1 MRTLRLNQTYRMQDF
16 QETEG
21 LKIIKN
27 WMAQKDFAPFTFQL
41 ETWEKYYRNYSG
53 MVVAPTGFGKTY
65 SVFLAVI
72 VDFLNF
78 PENYKDGLKLIWIS
92 PLRAL
97 AKDIAKA
104 MREAIDEIGLDW
116 TVGVRNGD
124 TPIAERA
131 SQTKKMPDI
140 LLVTPES
147 MHLLLAQKNHQRFF
161 KNLKCVA
168 IDEWHELLGSKRGV
182 LTELALSRLLSY
194 QKNVRIWGVTATIG
208 NLDEALEVLIPYSI
222 KKTKVLAKEKKKIEI
237 VAVLPHE
244 VEILPWAGHLGHKL
258 ADKVVPIILESKTTL
273 IFTNTRSQAE
283 MWYQIL
289 LTQHPDF
296 AGQIAIH
303 HSSIDKDLRI
313 WIEENLSSG
322 YLKAVVSTSSL
333 DLGVDFK
340 PVDTVIQIGSAKG
353 VARFLQRAGRS
364 GHSPF
369 ETSKIF
375 FVPTHS
381 LELIEVS
388 ALKEAVKQKKIEP
401 RVPMVLTFDVLV
413 QYLITLAVGEGFM
426 KEEVY
431 EQVKKTS
438 AFNQM
443 TDEEWTSILQ
453 FITVGGGAFKNY
465 EEFHKVIIEDGIYK
479 VTSRRIAM
487 LHRMNI
493 GVIVSDAML
502 KVKVLG
508 GGYVG
513 MVEEYFITK
522 MKKEDKFILAGR
534 VLEVAHIKEM
544 TVFVRNAKGKAMVPS
559 YLGGRLPLSSYLGQ
573 FLRMKLSESLQAK
586 SSEKELKFLHPL
598 LASQEGISHI
608 PKEDE
613 FLVEI
618 IKTRDGYHLFMYPFE
633 GRLIHEVMSA
643 LIAFRISKITP
654 ISFSMAM
661 NDYGFELLSSQEIPL
676 NEENLKQILT
686 KDHLIQDVLSSINA
700 TEMARR
706 KFRDIAVISG
716 LVIQT
721 YPGQQKSN
729 KSLQSSAG
737 LIFNVLEDYDSQ
749 NILLKQAYTEVFNQ
763 QIDEARLMEAFKRIE
778 KSKIILKF
786 ANSFTPLSFPIKV
799 DSLRQSLSSEDL
811 GERIKR
817 MQAEAMKK
825 GKNIQQI
832 VQKKLK

>member
-1 MRTLRLNQTYRMQDF
+1 MDNF
-16 QETEG
+16 QNTEG

-41 ETWEKYYRNYSG
+41 ETWEKFYKNYSG

-72 VDFLNF
+72 IDFLNF
-78 PENYKDGLKLIWIS
+78 PEKYGDGLKLLWIT

-104 MREAIDEIGLDW
+104 MKEAIDEIGLDW
-116 TVGVRNGD
+116 SVGVRNGD
-124 TPIAERA
+124 TPISERT

-147 MHLLLAQKNHQRFF
+147 LHLLLAQKNNQRYF
-161 KNLKCVA
+161 KNLKCIAV
-168 IDEWHELLGSKRGV
+168 DEWHELLGGKRGV
-182 LTELALSRLLSY
+182 LTELALSRLTSY
-194 QKNVRIWGVTATIG
+194 QKKIRIWGITATIG
-208 NLDEALEVLIPYSI
+208 NLDEALEVLLPYKT
-222 KKTKVLAKEKKKIEI
+222 KKTKVVAKEKKKIDI
-237 VAVLPHE
+237 IAVLPDE
-244 VEILPWAGHLGHKL
+244 VEILPWAGHLGNKL
-258 ADKVVPIILESKTTL
+258 ANKVIPIILESKTTL
-273 IFTNTRSQAE
+273 VFTNTRSQAE

-289 LTQHPDF
+289 LQQHPDF

-369 ETSKIF
+369 ETSKIY

-381 LELIEVS
+381 LELIEVA
-388 ALKEAVKQKKIEP
+388 ALKEAVKQKIIEP
-401 RVPMVLTFDVLV
+401 RVPMVMTFDVLV
-413 QYLITLAVGEGFM
+413 QYLITLAVGEGF
-426 KEEVY
+426 KAEETF
-431 EQVKKTS
+431 EQIKNTY
-438 AFNQM
+438 AFQEI
-443 TDEEWTSILQ
+443 TAEEWKSILQ
-453 FITVGGGAFKNY
+453 FITIGGGAFKNY
-465 EEFHKVIIEDGIYK
+465 EEFHKVVIEEGIYK

-508 GGYVG
+508 GSYVG
-513 MVEEYFITK
+513 MIEEYFITRL
-522 MKKEDKFILAGR
+522 KKEDKFILAGR
-534 VLEVAHIKEM
+534 VLEVANIKEM
-544 TVFVRNAKGKAMVPS
+544 TVYVRNAKGKAMVPS

-573 FLRMKLSESLQAK
+573 FLRMKLSQSLDAK

-618 IKTRDGYHLFMYPFE
+618 IKTRDGYHLFIYPFE

-676 NEENLKQILT
+676 TEENLKQILS
-686 KDHLIQDVLSSINA
+686 KENLIKDVLSSINA

-721 YPGQQKSN
+721 YPGQQKNN

-763 QIDEARLMEAFKRIE
+763 QIDEARLVEAFNRIE
-778 KSKIILKF
+778 NSKIILKF

-825 GKNIQQI
+825 GKTVIQMARG
-832 VQKKLK
+832 K

>member
-1 MRTLRLNQTYRMQDF
+1 MDNF
-16 QETEG
+16 QNTEG

-41 ETWEKYYRNYSG
+41 ETWEKFYKNYSG

-72 VDFLNF
+72 IDFLNY
-78 PENYKDGLKLIWIS
+78 PEKYGDGLKLLWIT

-104 MREAIDEIGLDW
+104 MKEAIDEIGLDW
-116 TVGVRNGD
+116 SVGVRNGD
-124 TPIAERA
+124 TPISERT

-147 MHLLLAQKNHQRFF
+147 LHLLLAQKNNQRYF
-161 KNLKCVA
+161 KNLKCIAV
-168 IDEWHELLGSKRGV
+168 DEWHELLGGKRGV
-182 LTELALSRLLSY
+182 LTELALSRLTSY
-194 QKNVRIWGVTATIG
+194 QKKIRIWGITATIG
-208 NLDEALEVLIPYSI
+208 NLDEALEVLLPYKT
-222 KKTKVLAKEKKKIEI
+222 KKTKVVAKEKKKIDI
-237 VAVLPHE
+237 IAVLPDE
-244 VEILPWAGHLGHKL
+244 VEILPWAGHLGNKL
-258 ADKVVPIILESKTTL
+258 ANKVIPIILESKTTL
-273 IFTNTRSQAE
+273 VFTNTRSQAE

-289 LTQHPDF
+289 LQQHPDF

-369 ETSKIF
+369 ETSKIY

-381 LELIEVS
+381 LELIEVA
-388 ALKEAVKQKKIEP
+388 ALKEAVKQKIIEP
-401 RVPMVLTFDVLV
+401 RVPMVMTFDVLV
-413 QYLITLAVGEGFM
+413 QYLITLAVGEGF
-426 KEEVY
+426 KAEETF
-431 EQVKKTS
+431 EQIKNTY
-438 AFNQM
+438 AFQEI
-443 TDEEWTSILQ
+443 TAEEWTSILQ
-453 FITVGGGAFKNY
+453 FITIGGGAFKNY
-465 EEFHKVIIEDGIYK
+465 EEFHKVVIEEGIYK

-508 GGYVG
+508 GSYVG
-513 MVEEYFITK
+513 MIEEYFITR

-544 TVFVRNAKGKAMVPS
+544 TVYVRNAKGKAMVPS

-573 FLRMKLSESLQAK
+573 FLRMKLSQSLDAK

-676 NEENLKQILT
+676 TEENLKQILS
-686 KDHLIQDVLSSINA
+686 KENLIKDVLSSINA

-721 YPGQQKSN
+721 YPRQQKNN

-763 QIDEARLMEAFKRIE
+763 QIDEARLFEAFNRIE
-778 KSKIILKF
+778 NSKIILKF

-825 GKNIQQI
+825 GKTVIQMARG
-832 VQKKLK
+832 K

>member
-1 MRTLRLNQTYRMQDF
+1 MDNF
-16 QETEG
+16 QNTEG

-41 ETWEKYYRNYSG
+41 ETWEKFYKNYSG

-72 VDFLNF
+72 IDFLNF
-78 PENYKDGLKLIWIS
+78 PEKYGDGLKLLWIT

-104 MREAIDEIGLDW
+104 MKEAIDEIGLDW
-116 TVGVRNGD
+116 SVGVRNGD
-124 TPIAERA
+124 TPISERT

-147 MHLLLAQKNHQRFF
+147 LHLLMDQKNNQRFF
-161 KNLKCVA
+161 KNLKCIAV
-168 IDEWHELLGSKRGV
+168 DEWHELLGGKRGV
-182 LTELALSRLLSY
+182 LTELALSRLNSY
-194 QKNVRIWGVTATIG
+194 QKKIRIWGITATIG
-208 NLDEALEVLIPYSI
+208 NLDEALEVLLPYKT
-222 KKTKVLAKEKKKIEI
+222 KKTKVVAKEKKKIDI
-237 VAVLPHE
+237 IAVLPDE
-244 VEILPWAGHLGHKL
+244 VEILPWAGHLGNKL
-258 ADKVVPIILESKTTL
+258 ANKVIPIILESKTTL
-273 IFTNTRSQAE
+273 VFTNTRSQVE

-289 LTQHPDF
+289 LQQHPDF

-369 ETSKIF
+369 ETSKIY

-381 LELIEVS
+381 LELIEVA
-388 ALKEAVKQKKIEP
+388 ALKEAVKQKIIEP
-401 RVPMVLTFDVLV
+401 RVPMVMTFDVLV
-413 QYLITLAVGEGFM
+413 QYLITLAVGEGF
-426 KEEVY
+426 KAEETF
-431 EQVKKTS
+431 EQIKNTY
-438 AFNQM
+438 AFQEI
-443 TDEEWTSILQ
+443 TAEEWTSILQ
-453 FITVGGGAFKNY
+453 FITIGGGAFKNY
-465 EEFHKVIIEDGIYK
+465 EEFHKVVIEEGIYK

-508 GGYVG
+508 GSYVG
-513 MVEEYFITK
+513 MIEEYFITR

-544 TVFVRNAKGKAMVPS
+544 TVYVRNAKGKAMVPS

-573 FLRMKLSESLQAK
+573 FLRMKLSQSLDAK

-676 NEENLKQILT
+676 TEENLKQILS
-686 KDHLIQDVLSSINA
+686 KENLIKDVLSSINA

-721 YPGQQKSN
+721 YPGQQKNN

-763 QIDEARLMEAFKRIE
+763 QIDEARLVEAFNRIE
-778 KSKIILKF
+778 NSKIILKF

-825 GKNIQQI
+825 GKTVIQMARG
-832 VQKKLK
+832 K

>member
-1 MRTLRLNQTYRMQDF
+1 MQDF

-78 PENYKDGLKLIWIS
+78 PENYKDGLKLIWLT

-124 TPIAERA
+124 TPVAERA

-237 VAVLPHE
+237 VAVLPDE

-273 IFTNTRSQAE
+273 VFTNTRSQAE

-426 KEEVY
+426 KEEVF

-676 NEENLKQILT
+676 NDENLKQILT

-825 GKNIQQI
+825 GKTIQQI
-832 VQKKLK
+832 VSKKNGL